1 MQLVRVARFE
11 LLVLYATI
19 KSAEP
24 QELLA
29 RSVLAISVPECRIL
43 LMFGEMI
50 FLQGKLAVTRFL
62 GRWSIAGIGGGRRRL
77 AGTDRP
83 RAVKAGKPRKARYE
97 CFCRRHSRPSKPA
110 PELKGYQLMKA
121 VFSV

>member
-50 FLQGKLAVTRFL
+50 SFLQGKLAVTRFL
-62 GRWSIAGIGGGRRRL
+62 GRWSIAGIGGVAQQDRGAGR
-77 AGTDRP
+77 P
-83 RAVKAGKPRKARYE
+83 EGKPRKARYE

-110 PELKGYQLMKA
+110 PRD
-121 VFSV
+121 

>member
-1 MQLVRVARFE
+1 MQLVRVVGFK

-29 RSVLAISVPECRIL
+29 RSVLARSVPECRIL

-50 FLQGKLAVTRFL
+50 SFLQGKLAVTRFL

-83 RAVKAGKPRKARYE
+83 RAVKAGKPRKAW
-97 CFCRRHSRPSKPA
+97 
-110 PELKGYQLMKA
+110 
-121 VFSV
+121 